1 MRLLT
6 LPDLKTVK
14 GINYTPQWINELIRK
29 GLFPAP
35 FKMGEG
41 STGRNFWTE
50 EVIDEHLAAKAG
62 AKRTV
67 EAA

>member
-6 LPDLKTVK
+6 LPDLKAK
-14 GINYTPQWINELIRK
+14 GINYSPQWINELIKK

-41 STGRNFWTE
+41 STGRNFWSE
-50 EVIDEHLAAKAG
+50 DVIDAHLAAKAG
-62 AKRTV
+62 AKTG